1 MIKSFTI
8 AITIYCLLLLTC
20 NRAFAQNTTLLQV
33 SVQGNKFVTSDG
45 KTIVFRGLDTS
56 DPDKLE
62 RDKHWNKEYF
72 QAMKSWGANVVRFPV
87 HPNAWRKQGQENYL
101 KLLDQG
107 VQWATELGMYVI
119 IDWHSIGNLRSELYQ
134 RASYE
139 TTKKETFEFWRTM
152 AQHYKGNTTV
162 AMFEL
167 FNEPTVMGGQAGTCT
182 WPQWKEL
189 REEMI
194 VIIRA
199 NGSKAVPL
207 VGGFNWAY
215 DLTPVA
221 QDPINAEGIAYVSHP
236 YPMKREKPWE
246 PKWTADW
253 GFVAKK
259 YPVILTEIGFCG
271 PDEKGAHVPVISDES
286 YGDAITRYADENG
299 ISYTVW
305 VFDPQWAPML
315 ISDWN
320 FTPTR
325 QGRYF
330 KGALQKYS
338 QKQPGTQSKK

>member
-1 MIKSFTI
+1 MQRNILQI
-8 AITIYCLLLLTC
+8 LLVCLVLLTG
-20 NRAFAQNTTLLQV
+20 NLSFAQSTTSLPQV

-56 DPDKLE
+56 DLDKLDRE
-62 RDKHWNKEYF
+62 KRWNKEYF

-87 HPNAWRKQGQENYL
+87 HPNAWRKHGPENYL

-107 VQWATELGMYVI
+107 VQWAAELGMYVI

-134 RASYE
+134 SANYE
-139 TTKKETFEFWRTM
+139 TTKKETFEFWRIL
-152 AQHYKGNTTV
+152 AKHYKGNTTV

-182 WPQWKEL
+182 WPQWKEIM
-189 REEMI
+189 EEMI

-199 NGSKAVPL
+199 SGSKAVPL
-207 VGGFNWAY
+207 VAGFNWAY

-221 QDPINAEGIAYVSHP
+221 NDPIKAEGIAYVSHP

-246 PKWTADW
+246 PKWTTDW

-271 PDEKGAHVPVISDES
+271 PDDKGAHVPVISDES
-286 YGDAITRYADENG
+286 YGDAITKYADDNG

-305 VFDPQWAPML
+305 VFDPQWSPML

-330 KGALQKYS
+330 KNALQKYS
-338 QKQPGTQSKK
+338 QKQPTTQSKK